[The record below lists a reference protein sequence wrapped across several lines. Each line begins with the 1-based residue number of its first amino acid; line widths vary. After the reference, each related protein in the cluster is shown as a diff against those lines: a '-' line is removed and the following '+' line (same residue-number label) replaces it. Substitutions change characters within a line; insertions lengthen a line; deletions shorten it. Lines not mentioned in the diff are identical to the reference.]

1 MKKKPVIAT
10 PEYEEFASKPA
21 DAEEARAVRVSA
33 GTGRGAVVKGASEAE
48 PEASLHSVKPPK
60 PEELPGV
67 VKTEE
72 TEPEAAESITEGPKE
87 DAPEEKESAPPL
99 EAVEEPKPEEKT
111 AESEEKASE
120 PDAGTDERPEIQPEE
135 KPPVQSMEVPT
146 PPVPVVSL
154 EPPKVLPPKP
164 LSNETVTEHTAA
176 LWKYQPIPGDEPEP
190 APEYRKTREAYGSVQ
205 VTAARVRGKKHKHEG
220 TNCDDWY
227 EVSSLGGI
235 VFAAVSDG
243 AGSKKLS
250 RIGAR
255 ESCRG
260 AVGCLRKSVAD
271 LLARKPGILEDVA
284 RAFSDPRCMPACGE
298 FAGVVQRAV
307 LKGRDAVETAWY
319 TRLTDPAYEK
329 LLGRMPELTDF
340 AATLLV
346 TAIVPAGSAG
356 RLVVSCQV
364 GDGMTALIDS
374 RGSYES
380 AVKLM
385 GEADSG
391 EFSGET
397 DFLTSAKMGT
407 LEALQNRTKLSL
419 GHSDVLL
426 MMTDGVADDYFPP
439 QRELRR
445 LYLDLVANGVLHSQ
459 PGALTPEVMRCYQT
473 FPPPL
478 AYPWVNDRSVQVP
491 LHYTRRIAE
500 AGQTMET
507 LWANRTALSMA
518 GMAVGSEDPAEN
530 LCRWLDNYVERGSF
544 DDRTLL
550 AIQM

>member
-1 MKKKPVIAT
+1 MKKDPVIAA
-10 PEYEEFASKPA
+10 PEFEEFASRPA
-21 DAEEARAVRVSA
+21 GAEEDRASGSGKGV
-33 GTGRGAVVKGASEAE
+33 VVKGVSEA
-48 PEASLHSVKPPK
+48 PLHFADTPK
-60 PEELPGV
+60 PEKLPGFV
-67 VKTEE
+67 RTEKS
-72 TEPEAAESITEGPKE
+72 EPEV
-87 DAPEEKESAPPL
+87 KESAEPL
-99 EAVEEPKPEEKT
+99 GVIEGLKAPELEKSAEETPEAQLKEKT
-111 AESEEKASE
+111 
-120 PDAGTDERPEIQPEE
+120 
-135 KPPVQSMEVPT
+135 PVQSLEVPT
-146 PPVPVVSL
+146 PPVPVVSREL
-154 EPPKVLPPKP
+154 PGVLPLKP
-164 LSNETVTEHTAA
+164 LSNEEVTEHTAA
-176 LWKYQPIPGDEPEP
+176 LWKYQPIPADEPEP
-190 APEYRKTREAYGSVQ
+190 APEYRKTRETYGSVQ

-227 EVSSLGGI
+227 EVSSLGEI

-260 AVGCLRKSVAD
+260 AVGYLRKSMDD
-271 LLARKPGILEDVA
+271 LLTRKPGILEDVA

-298 FAGVVQRAV
+298 FAGVVQQAV
-307 LKGRDAVETAWY
+307 LKARDAVEAAWY

-329 LLGRMPELTDF
+329 LLGRMPELADF

-346 TAIVPAGSAG
+346 TAVIPAGSAG

-374 RGSYES
+374 QGSYES

-407 LEALQNRTKLSL
+407 LETLQNRTKLSL
-419 GHSDVLL
+419 GHSDLLL

-439 QRELRR
+439 QREMRR
-445 LYLDLVANGVLHSQ
+445 LYLDLLANGGLRSQ
-459 PGALTPEVMRCYQT
+459 PGPLTPEIMRCYQML
-473 FPPPL
+473 PSPL
-478 AYPWVNDRSVQVP
+478 AYPWVNDQNVQAP
-491 LHYTRRIAE
+491 LHYTRRIVE
-500 AGQTMET
+500 AGQTMEA
-507 LWANRTALSMA
+507 LWMNRTALSMV
-518 GMAVGSEDPAEN
+518 GMAVESEDPAEN
-530 LCRWLDNYVERGSF
+530 LCWWLDNYVERGSF

-550 AIQM
+550 VIRM